1 MEVPFHINRNIRRGL
16 VTVASV
22 LLMLAMAQPVGEGD
36 SSKIKKITD
45 TLTPTPPIPYIEP
58 TATLTPTPTLTVPAT
73 ATITNIPLPTRTL
86 EATLTPEP
94 TSTIEPTL
102 TPEPTFTIVP
112 TSTPEQ
118 TITAMPTAI
127 ENHIECELNIIYP
140 EGNERASSTS
150 IMGYFETDRTVID
163 QAIAALE
170 LIDPDGIHAQQM
182 GYSSV
187 NDYVESIQVVRNG
200 RINRNGSTATTP
212 IRECNGRHSTGVI
225 MFSANANLYPM
236 LWIEEIVQS
245 YRLQFMLDMHM
256 ANNGNI
262 NDFLQDWQNGRT
274 RLLGELIDATLIYT
288 VTKSNSLALSNYQVN
303 LAHLSSGRGR
313 NNTPVQLIDHLSR
326 ELDYNL
332 SPEEFIRLLLTNEGM
347 AQINPRVL
355 DTFGVPDIYHLLY
368 GGRPNTGFS
377 IPRYDPN
384 NRN

>member
-1 MEVPFHINRNIRRGL
+1 
-16 VTVASV
+16 
-22 LLMLAMAQPVGEGD
+22 
-36 SSKIKKITD
+36 
-45 TLTPTPPIPYIEP
+45 
-58 TATLTPTPTLTVPAT
+58 
-73 ATITNIPLPTRTL
+73 
-86 EATLTPEP
+86 
-94 TSTIEPTL
+94 
-102 TPEPTFTIVP
+102 
-112 TSTPEQ
+112 
-118 TITAMPTAI
+118 
-127 ENHIECELNIIYP
+127 
-140 EGNERASSTS
+140 
-150 IMGYFETDRTVID
+150 
-163 QAIAALE
+163 